1 LGKTISESF
10 SKNFTDSLGED
21 AYTIEAK
28 AKKFGKD
35 FSNYFKIEKEKR
47 FREKNQLQYYTAY
60 QLEKYIDNLNKSDT
74 TFTKERIE

>member
-28 AKKFGKD
+28 TKKFVKD
-35 FSNYFKIEKEKR
+35 FSDYFKIEKEKR
-47 FREKNQLQYYTAY
+47 FREKNQLQYYTAF
-60 QLEKYIDNLNKSDT
+60 QLEQYIDILNIHD
-74 TFTKERIE
+74 KEFVNEKIE